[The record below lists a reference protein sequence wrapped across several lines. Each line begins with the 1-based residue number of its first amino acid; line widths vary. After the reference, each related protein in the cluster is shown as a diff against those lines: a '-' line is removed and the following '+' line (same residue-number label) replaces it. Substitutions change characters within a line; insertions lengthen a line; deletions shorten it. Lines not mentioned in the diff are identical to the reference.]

1 MRHGWLGMTVL
12 GALVSLSGT
21 ALADHNSK
29 WGEGTANMPNDV
41 HNMRIETM
49 GDNEAFR
56 EFVQK
61 GNGADSVNRYATE
74 DDEAQGAAAASRK
87 GGGGRTERGEA
98 AKGGGNSAGNAG
110 SGNGGDGVGDR
121 TRTNS
126 RIRTEAHKSAEG
138 AANGSAAQKRDR
150 IRNETHA
157 RNSMRDS
164 ARAMRGSGGR
174 GRGR

>member
-21 ALADHNSK
+21 AVADHNSK
-29 WGEGTANMPNDV
+29 WGEGTANMPNDI
-41 HNMRIETM
+41 HNMRIETK

-74 DDEAQGAAAASRK
+74 DEETQRAAAARGK
-87 GGGGRTERGEA
+87 GDGGQTERGEA
-98 AKGGGNSAGNAG
+98 AKGGGNA
-110 SGNGGDGVGDR
+110 GDGIADR

-126 RIRTEAHKSAEG
+126 RVRTEAHKSAEG
-138 AANGSAAQKRDR
+138 ASNGSAAQKRDR
-150 IRNETHA
+150 IRNETHV
-157 RNSMRDS
+157 RNSLRDS
-164 ARAMRGSGGR
+164 ARAARGNGGR
-174 GRGR
+174 GR